1 MNKECVEYLELVKLY
16 YCTQTK
22 GSFDASFNNDFK
34 PKHLEFYSFCFV
46 LYDLGLAKGS
56 KRNISTYKLIL
67 TNGGN
72 DYETTAIAYHIF
84 EESIRYNL
92 G

>member
-1 MNKECVEYLELVKLY
+1 M
-16 YCTQTK
+16 
-22 GSFDASFNNDFK
+22 
-34 PKHLEFYSFCFV
+34 HLSTTTLNRNISNFIVFCFV

-56 KRNISTYKLIL
+56 KRNISSYKLIS
-67 TNGGN
+67 TNDGN
-72 DYETTAIAYHIF
+72 EYKTTAIAYHIF